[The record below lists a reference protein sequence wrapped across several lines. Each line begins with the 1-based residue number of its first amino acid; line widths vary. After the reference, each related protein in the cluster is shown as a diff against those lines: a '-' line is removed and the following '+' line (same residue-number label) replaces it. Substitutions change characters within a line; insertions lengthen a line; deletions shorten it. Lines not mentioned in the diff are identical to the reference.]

1 MVNDMMTR
9 IDSYVINLGEIAE
22 IDTSGVKD
30 NYEMVDIKVLYKS
43 GVIRKLELSQK
54 SYKNLMSYFNA
65 LSPDFNDDYT
75 RNMMIQAIMNQRQQF
90 AQKMMAEGKMP
101 KTDFPERMVVNNQ
114 QSSAGGNIR

>member
-1 MVNDMMTR
+1 MMTR

-30 NYEMVDIKVLYKS
+30 NYEMVDVKVLYKS

-114 QSSAGGNIR
+114 NSAGGNVR